1 MLLEFLERPGFLI
14 FSAASPKLKTN
25 ACIVVILTGLAN
37 TMQAGVSGIE
47 NLELWEK
54 QGWKTNQS
62 GGKRG

>member
-1 MLLEFLERPGFLI
+1 MLLEVLERPGFLI
-14 FSAASPKLKTN
+14 FPAAYPKLKTN
-25 ACIVVILTGLAN
+25 AYIVVILTGLAN